1 LWLRARAQRLI
12 SPVPPASAP
21 AAILRDVC
29 GLQAQVVDA
38 AALGLR
44 ARSRGLR
51 RHEVTRALNEER
63 SIVRTWLMRGTL
75 HVVAGDDLGW
85 MLGLLGPVFAAGNQ
99 ARHAQLGLDLVTK
112 SKGAAAM
119 RRILSEAGP
128 LTRYEIVDRL
138 RRYGVRLDP
147 KTQAPIHLIAY
158 AGLHGVLCS
167 GPDRDDGA
175 PTYVLIEDWI
185 GKTSAL
191 PRERALGELARR
203 YFAAYGPATL
213 EDLVTWS
220 GLPVPLARSAVS
232 RARTSLVEISFSGRQ
247 AFLPRGRLRSWRPVA
262 ARRPSVRL
270 LPAFDTYLLG
280 YRDRDL
286 AVPAALQK
294 RLQRG
299 GGWLHPAIV
308 VDGQAV
314 AAWHLRRSRSRG
326 EILVEPIHAVR
337 AGVRAGIEE
346 ECEDIGRFLDLP
358 ISWGTGRLAGSP

>member
-12 SPVPPASAP
+12 SPVPPASEP
-21 AAILRDVC
+21 VAILRDVC
-29 GLQAQVVDA
+29 GLQAQVVNA

-51 RHEVTRALNEER
+51 MRDVTTALNEER

-75 HVVAGDDLGW
+75 HIVAGDDLGW
-85 MLGLLGPVFAAGNQ
+85 MLSVLGPVFAAGNQ
-99 ARHAQLGLDLVTK
+99 ARHAQLGLDPDTK
-112 SKGAAAM
+112 SKGAAAI

-138 RRYGVRLDP
+138 RRSGVRLDP

-158 AGLHGVLCS
+158 AGLHGVLCL
-167 GPDRDDGA
+167 GPERDNGE
-175 PTYVLIEDWI
+175 PTYVLIQDWI
-185 GKTSAL
+185 GKTTAL

-220 GLPVPLARSAVS
+220 GLPVPLARSAMS
-232 RARTSLVEISFSGRQ
+232 DARTSLVEISFSGSQ
-247 AFLPRGRLRSWRPVA
+247 AFLPRGRLRSWRQVA

-299 GGWLHPAIV
+299 GGWLHPAVV
-308 VDGQAV
+308 VDGRAV
-314 AAWHLRRSRSRG
+314 AAWSLRRIRSRG
-326 EILVEPIHAVR
+326 EILVEPMQAVR
-337 AGVRAGIEE
+337 AGVRAGIEA
-346 ECEDIGRFLDLP
+346 ECDDIGRFLDLP
-358 ISWGTGRLAGSP
+358 ISWGTGRRAGSP